1 MSESRESPG
10 PPIETDAA
18 NAEPTRSIW
27 QTPSVWV
34 AAALMVIGLGLWAV
48 QSLTEGE
55 AEAMTPSDAAGA
67 TAFMES
73 RSSSEVE
80 EPADSGGLTPMSPA
94 VFRLGAGYLGGFFL
108 GWSLRKFIKLTLLV
122 AGGLVVMLAAF
133 QGLGW
138 FEVNWPAVEEHL
150 QLSLSW
156 LHGQA
161 GSFKTFVTGYLPS
174 AGAGTAGL
182 VVGFRRK

>member
-1 MSESRESPG
+1 MSETSPLQDK
-10 PPIETDAA
+10 PAA
-18 NAEPTRSIW
+18 DEVAPARTKRPIW
-27 QTPSVWV
+27 QSPSVWV
-34 AAALMVIGLGLWAV
+34 AAVLMMLGLGLWGVEAI
-48 QSLTEGE
+48 TGGEEEGT
-55 AEAMTPSDAAGA
+55 TPSGFDG
-67 TAFMES
+67 TTSLLES
-73 RSSSEVE
+73 RSQTGE
-80 EPADSGGLTPMSPA
+80 ETDSDGLAPMSPA

-156 LHGQA
+156 LQGQA
-161 GSFKTFVTGYLPS
+161 STFKTFITGYLPS